1 MNYNFLSGTTN
12 LLVKDRCSLETH
24 KISLVYLQ
32 NKQQIPLPGW
42 AQSIK
47 QQTDATVFERDVFR
61 CKFFLYRVSSCGL
74 PLPDKAYWEAGYEAY
89 SMISRARLSC

>member
-12 LLVKDRCSLETH
+12 LLVKDRCSSE
-24 KISLVYLQ
+24 
-32 NKQQIPLPGW
+32 QIPLPGW

-61 CKFFLYRVSSCGL
+61 SQTWRIYPKYGRTVLS
-74 PLPDKAYWEAGYEAY
+74 PNKAYWEAGYEAY
-89 SMISRARLSC
+89 SVISRARLSC